1 MSTGIGKDFKVKD
14 SINVGLSGFFDA
26 GIKIGA
32 FPYTGIENDGPAID
46 AWGPILSGGRDLS
59 MFIGDGIDSIR
70 ETVVAGGSITPDDT
84 LTVRALAEAEGFQ
97 STFGTPT
104 QGGNAIDWDI
114 VPASASGPV
123 TIPSLAQ
130 TDQAG
135 DLEAPY
141 QGSIQIRTQNN
152 GSALY
157 DGTDWVSNG
166 KWSTIEALGVQGYD
180 SPIFTNLT
188 LSGDG
193 FADGSATLSAANTF
207 YIDPKNDGDNLGTV
221 VIKGNFQVDGVT
233 TTINSTTLEVDDKT
247 IVLNKGAIED
257 ANGDGAGIVIDLGS
271 SNTATILYDATN
283 SKFDFNKSVNVTGG
297 LSASSFL
304 EIQGTTI
311 LNDTLTVVGNKQT
324 KLGGSLQVDGTLTDL
339 NTNLE
344 VSGTTL
350 LSQTLNVSG
359 VATFGSA
366 VSAGTTLHVDGESTL
381 ASAIIEDLT
390 DTRIVLAGAG
400 SAIVDD
406 ANLTFN
412 GTQLAIGIDQFTVQK
427 DTGNLFTNGNVDIN
441 GTTSLSGDFVISTDA
456 EVEKLKITQASGD
469 VVTSGTLS
477 AKGVDIDGALDVDGN
492 TTLNTLTVSGDITS
506 TGSANTIS
514 GTVEIDG
521 ATTINNTVT
530 LSGAGTTASSVDYV
544 YVGAAVAS
552 GEAASYTDT
561 LPVANLNAAK
571 FIISV
576 DDGSDGKSVIELLVA
591 QKENGELDGTAY
603 GQVDVGTAQ
612 IVDIDIAAS
621 NNTVGITVSGTAGA
635 AVTVFGTGYYN

>member
-1 MSTGIGKDFKVKD
+1 MALNKHFKVKD
-14 SINVGLSGFFDA
+14 TITVGQSGLFGNTVQIGDGTYLSAD
-26 GIKIGA
+26 
-32 FPYTGIENDGPAID
+32 PAID

-157 DGTDWVSNG
+157 DGTDWVSTG
-166 KWSTIEALGVQGYD
+166 KWSTIKALGVQGYD

>member
-1 MSTGIGKDFKVKD
+1 MALNKHFKVKD
-14 SINVGLSGFFDA
+14 TITVGQSGLFGNTVQIGDGTYLSAD
-26 GIKIGA
+26 
-32 FPYTGIENDGPAID
+32 PAID

-84 LTVRALAEAEGFQ
+84 LTVRALAEAGGLQ
-97 STFGTPT
+97 STFGEPT
-104 QGGNAIDWDI
+104 QGGSAIDWDT
-114 VPASASGPV
+114 VPASANGAV

-130 TDQAG
+130 TDEAG

-193 FADGSATLSAANTF
+193 FTSGSATLSAANTF
-207 YIDPKNDGDNLGTV
+207 YIDPKNDGDVAGK
-221 VIKGNFQVDGVT
+221 VIIRGDFQVDGVT

-247 IVLNKGAIED
+247 IVLNKGALD
-257 ANGDGAGIVIDLGS
+257 SVNGDGAGIEIDLGS
-271 SNTATILYDATN
+271 SSVASILYDATK
-283 SKFDFNKSVNVTGG
+283 SEFDFNKSVNVTGG

-311 LNDTLTVVGNKQT
+311 LNDTLTVVGDKQT
-324 KLGGSLQVDGTLTDL
+324 TLGGSLKVDGTLTDL

-344 VSGTTL
+344 VSGTSLFSSTL
-350 LSQTLNVSG
+350 TANG
-359 VATFGSA
+359 AATFVKE

-390 DTRIVLAGAG
+390 DTRIVLAGTG
-400 SAIVDD
+400 GAIEDS

-412 GTQLAIGIDQFTVQK
+412 GTQLAIGVNKFTVQQS
-427 DTGNLFTNGNVDIN
+427 TGNLFTNGDVDIN
-441 GTTSLSGDFVISTDA
+441 GTTSLSGDFVISTDDA
-456 EVEKLKITQASGD
+456 GVEKLKITQSSGD

-477 AKGVDIDGALDVDGN
+477 AKGVDIDGDADIDGN
-492 TTLNTLTVSGDITS
+492 TKLNTLSVSGNITS

-521 ATTINNTVT
+521 KTTINNTVA
-530 LSGAGTTASSVDYV
+530 LSGAGTTASSEQYV
-544 YVGAAVAS
+544 YVGAAVAA
-552 GEAASYTDT
+552 GAAASYTET
-561 LPVANLNAAK
+561 LSVANLNAAK

-576 DDGSDGKSVIELLVA
+576 DNGATGKSVIELLVA
-591 QKENGELDGTAY
+591 QSEAGVLDGTAY

-612 IVDIDIAAS
+612 IDDIDIAAE
-621 NNTVGITVSGTAGA
+621 NGTIGITVTGTDGA

>member
-1 MSTGIGKDFKVKD
+1 
-14 SINVGLSGFFDA
+14 
-26 GIKIGA
+26 
-32 FPYTGIENDGPAID
+32 
-46 AWGPILSGGRDLS
+46 
-59 MFIGDGIDSIR
+59 
-70 ETVVAGGSITPDDT
+70 
-84 LTVRALAEAEGFQ
+84 
-97 STFGTPT
+97 
-104 QGGNAIDWDI
+104 
-114 VPASASGPV
+114 
-123 TIPSLAQ
+123 
-130 TDQAG
+130 
-135 DLEAPY
+135 
-141 QGSIQIRTQNN
+141 
-152 GSALY
+152 
-157 DGTDWVSNG
+157 
-166 KWSTIEALGVQGYD
+166 
-180 SPIFTNLT
+180 
-188 LSGDG
+188 
-193 FADGSATLSAANTF
+193 
-207 YIDPKNDGDNLGTV
+207 
-221 VIKGNFQVDGVT
+221 
-233 TTINSTTLEVDDKT
+233 
-247 IVLNKGAIED
+247 
-257 ANGDGAGIVIDLGS
+257 
-271 SNTATILYDATN
+271 
-283 SKFDFNKSVNVTGG
+283 
-297 LSASSFL
+297 
-304 EIQGTTI
+304 
-311 LNDTLTVVGNKQT
+311 
-324 KLGGSLQVDGTLTDL
+324 
-339 NTNLE
+339 
-344 VSGTTL
+344 
-350 LSQTLNVSG
+350 
-359 VATFGSA
+359 
-366 VSAGTTLHVDGESTL
+366 
-381 ASAIIEDLT
+381 
-390 DTRIVLAGAG
+390 
-400 SAIVDD
+400 VDD

>member
-1 MSTGIGKDFKVKD
+1 MALNKHFKVKD
-14 SINVGLSGFFDA
+14 TITVGQSGLFGNTVQIGDGTYLSAD
-26 GIKIGA
+26 
-32 FPYTGIENDGPAID
+32 PAID

-166 KWSTIEALGVQGYD
+166 KWSTIKALGVQGYD

>member
-1 MSTGIGKDFKVKD
+1 MALNKHFKVKD
-14 SINVGLSGFFDA
+14 TITVGQSGLFGNTVQIGDGTYLSAD
-26 GIKIGA
+26 
-32 FPYTGIENDGPAID
+32 PAID

>member
-1 MSTGIGKDFKVKD
+1 MALNKHFKVKD
-14 SINVGLSGFFDA
+14 TITVGQSGLFGNTVQIGTA
-26 GIKIGA
+26 GDYISA
-32 FPYTGIENDGPAID
+32 DPAID

-59 MFIGDGIDSIR
+59 LFIGDGIDRVR
-70 ETVVAGGSITPDDT
+70 ETVVDGG
-84 LTVRALAEAEGFQ
+84 TVTGDGVLSVGALAEIAGLN
-97 STFGTPT
+97 SVLGTPT
-104 QGGNAIDWDI
+104 ETNGATVAYSS
-114 VPASASGPV
+114 VPSSGDV
-123 TIPSLAQ
+123 ITIPSLEQ
-130 TDQAG
+130 TITDG

-141 QGSIQIRTQNN
+141 QGTFQIRSQTD
-152 GSALY
+152 GSSELK
-157 DGTDWVSNG
+157 DGVWYSNG
-166 KWSTIEALGVQGYD
+166 NYTTVEARGLQGYD
-180 SPIFTNLT
+180 SPLFTNLT

-193 FADGSATLSAANTF
+193 YADGSATLSAANTF

-221 VIKGNFQVDGVT
+221 VIKGNFQVDGTT

-247 IVLNKGAIED
+247 IVLNKGAIDD
-257 ANGDGAGIVIDLGS
+257 ANGNGAGIVIDLGT
-271 SNTATILYDATN
+271 SNATILYD
-283 SKFDFNKSVNVTGG
+283 SDPGEFDFNKSVNITGG

-304 EIQGTTI
+304 DIGGATK
-311 LNDTLTVVGNKQT
+311 LKDTLTVVGDKQT
-324 KLGGSLQVDGTLTDL
+324 TLGGSLKVDGTLTDL

-350 LSQTLNVSG
+350 LSQTLSASG

-390 DTRIVLAGAG
+390 DTRIVLAGTG
-400 SAIVDD
+400 SAIEDS

-412 GTQLAIGIDQFTVQK
+412 GTQLAIGIDQFTVQQS
-427 DTGNLFTNGNVDIN
+427 TGNLFTDGNVDIN

-456 EVEKLKITQASGD
+456 EVEKLKITQATGD

-477 AKGVDIDGALDVDGN
+477 AKGVSIDGSVDVDGN
-492 TTLNTLTVSGDITS
+492 TTLNTLSVSGNITS
-506 TGSANTIS
+506 TGNTNTIS

-521 ATTINNTVT
+521 ATTVNNTVT

-544 YVGAAVAS
+544 YVGSAVAT

-571 FIISV
+571 FIVSV
-576 DDGSDGKSVIELLVA
+576 DNGSTGKSVIELLVA
-591 QKENGELDGTAY
+591 QKENGDLDGTAY

-621 NNTVGITVSGTAGA
+621 NSTVGITVSGEAGA